1 MTITKTGLSLI
12 IAILVFTGQVKAEIL
27 VGFAGPITGPRAW
40 SGQQFQRGAE
50 QAVADI
56 NTAGGV
62 LGQSLKLI
70 VGDDASDSLQA
81 RAVANK
87 LVEEGVALVV
97 GHRSSDMTKAA
108 AGIYAAADIIQITP
122 SSTNPELTEVG
133 IKSFFRVTGRD
144 DVQGVLAANYLKEYW
159 GDKSIGIIHDSSSYG
174 HGLASYT
181 KKHLNDQGV
190 HEVMFEEFTAGR
202 LDYGDLIDEIRLRG
216 VDVLYVGGYSA
227 ESALIVRQ
235 ARDAQ
240 VDFQLVSGDALHNSD
255 FWLIAGKAGIDSVF
269 TFDIDPRTRP
279 EAKALVQRFR
289 ADDYEPEGYTL
300 HTYAAMQIWA
310 AAVEK
315 AGTVDH
321 DSVVKI
327 MHETTFDTVLGAIAF
342 DQRGDLSRHDYAWYI
357 WREGKPVRQ

>member
-1 MTITKTGLSLI
+1 MSITKAGLNLI
-12 IAILVFTGQVKAEIL
+12 IGILVFNVQVEAEIL

-56 NTAGGV
+56 NMAGGV

-81 RAVANK
+81 RSVANK
-87 LVEEGVALVV
+87 LVEDGVALVV
-97 GHRSSDMTKAA
+97 GHRASDMTKATT
-108 AGIYAAADIIQITP
+108 GIYAAAGVIQITP

-144 DVQGVLAANYLKEYW
+144 DVQGVLAGNYLKEYW

-174 HGLASYT
+174 SGLASYT
-181 KKHLNDQGV
+181 KKHLNEQGV
-190 HEVMFEEFTAGR
+190 REVMFEEFTAGR
-202 LDYGDLIDEIRLRG
+202 LDYGDLIDEIRQRG
-216 VDVLYVGGYSA
+216 VEVLYIGGYSA

-235 ARDAQ
+235 ARDAKI
-240 VDFQLVSGDALHNSD
+240 DFQLVSGDALHNSD

-269 TFDIDPRTRP
+269 TFDIDPRSRP

-315 AGTVDH
+315 AGTLDH

-327 MHETTFDTVLGAIAF
+327 MHESIFDTVLGSIAF
-342 DQRGDLSRHDYAWYI
+342 DHKGDLTRHDYAWYI

>member
-1 MTITKTGLSLI
+1 MSITKAGLYLI
-12 IAILVFTGQVKAEIL
+12 IGMLVFAAQVEAEIL

-87 LVEEGVALVV
+87 LVADGVALVV
-97 GHRSSDMTKAA
+97 GHRASDMTKAA
-108 AGIYAAADIIQITP
+108 AGIYAVAEIIQITP

-144 DVQGVLAANYLKEYW
+144 DVQGVLAGNYLKEYW
-159 GDKSIGIIHDSSSYG
+159 GDKAIGIIHDSSSYG
-174 HGLASYT
+174 NGLASYT
-181 KKHLNDQGV
+181 KKHLNAQGI

-202 LDYGDLIDEIRLRG
+202 LDYGDLIEEIRRRG

-240 VDFQLVSGDALHNSD
+240 LKFQLVSGDALHNSD
-255 FWLIAGKAGIDSVF
+255 FWLIAGQAGIGSVF

-279 EAKALVQRFR
+279 EARTLVQRFR
-289 ADDYEPEGYTL
+289 ADNYEPEGYTL

-310 AAVEK
+310 AAVKK
-315 AGTVDH
+315 AGTLDH
-321 DSVVKI
+321 DAVVKI
-327 MHETTFDTVLGAIAF
+327 MHETTFDTVLGTIAF
-342 DQRGDLSRHDYAWYI
+342 DARGDLTRHDYAWYI